1 MRSFLALI
9 SLAASAA
16 AAGADAKPNVKPFDP
31 SSLSLREVGARN
43 TLDWRVWLEQDGNP
57 ISFWHDIPLF
67 PQGNVSNIINMYVEI
82 PRWTDAKIETKRNEP
97 LNPIFH
103 DDKKN
108 KPRFVFSVW
117 PQKTY
122 PFNYGSIPQTWED
135 STVIH
140 NFTGYIGDNDPM
152 DVFDVSSLEPPYV
165 GQLKQ
170 VKVLGGLAMID
181 VSLTRNYRKTFDAY
195 AINHQENTTD
205 WKVLA
210 IDIKD
215 PIASMVNNV
224 DDLEVLRPGSKQTF
238 YDWFIYYKVIKGS
251 GKNFIYG
258 GKFQDPATML
268 STIGESH
275 DFWLKL
281 MRGKTQKDKINRDQT
296 SNPRWCKT
304 FVDASNTTAKFKL
317 PAKSNILP
325 PAKRPA
331 QYDRWYYLDKD
342 FNITPGQV
350 IEE

>member
-1 MRSFLALI
+1 MRSFLPLI
-9 SLAASAA
+9 SLAVGAA
-16 AAGADAKPNVKPFDP
+16 ANGWDDKAKVKPFDP

-103 DDKKN
+103 DDKK
-108 KPRFVFSVW
+108 KEPRFVYSVW
-117 PQKTY
+117 PHKTY

-135 STVIH
+135 STVVH
-140 NFTGYIGDNDPM
+140 NFTGYVGDNDPM
-152 DVFDVSSLEPPYV
+152 DIFDISSLEPPHV

-181 VSLTRNYRKTFDAY
+181 VRLPQKERKTSIPLPRKLAT
-195 AINHQENTTD
+195 NTSS
-205 WKVLA
+205 A
-210 IDIKD
+210 
-215 PIASMVNNV
+215 V
-224 DDLEVLRPGSKQTF
+224 DDLEVFRPGSKKAF
-238 YDWFIYYKVIKGS
+238 YDWFVYYKVIKGS
-251 GKNFIYG
+251 GKNYIHG
-258 GKFQDPATML
+258 DKFQDPDTML
-268 STIGESH
+268 AHILESNE
-275 DFWLKL
+275 FWLKL
-281 MRGKTQKDKINRDQT
+281 MRGKTKKDKINRDQT

-304 FVDASNTTAKFKL
+304 FAASSDTTAKFGI

-325 PAKRPA
+325 PAARPSK
-331 QYDRWYYLDKD
+331 YDSWYYLDKD

>member
-1 MRSFLALI
+1 MRSFLSLV
-9 SLAASAA
+9 SLAVGAA
-16 AAGADAKPNVKPFDP
+16 AAASNVKPFDP

-43 TLDWRVWLEQDGNP
+43 TLDWRVWLEQHGNP
-57 ISFWHDIPLF
+57 ISFWHDIPLY

-82 PRWTDAKIETKRNEP
+82 PRWTDGKLETKRNEP
-97 LNPIFH
+97 MNPIFH
-103 DDKKN
+103 DDKKK

-135 STVIH
+135 STVVH
-140 NFTGYIGDNDPM
+140 NFTGYVGDNDPM
-152 DVFDVSSLEPPYV
+152 DIFDVSSLEPPYV

-181 VSLTRNYRKTFDAY
+181 
-195 AINHQENTTD
+195 EETTD

-210 IDIKD
+210 IDVKD
-215 PIASMVNNV
+215 PIASKVNNV
-224 DDLEVLRPGSKQTF
+224 DDLEVFRPGSKQSF

-251 GKNFIYG
+251 GKNFIVG
-258 GKFQDPATML
+258 GKFQDADTM
-268 STIGESH
+268 IAHIHESH
-275 DFWLKL
+275 DFWLNL
-281 MRGKTQKDKINRDQT
+281 MRGKTQKEKINRDQT

-304 FVDASNTTAKFKL
+304 YVPSKNTTAKFKI

-325 PAKRPA
+325 PAERPA
-331 QYDRWYYLDKD
+331 QYDRWYYLDKE
-342 FNITPGQV
+342 FNIAPGQV